1 MLVCIGMMQNLW
13 RLCEIVQFLLTDHE
27 TEPQLQA
34 CVVSAHEAMTAEVAA
49 AACIKG
55 ISSNS

>member
-1 MLVCIGMMQNLW
+1 MMQNLW